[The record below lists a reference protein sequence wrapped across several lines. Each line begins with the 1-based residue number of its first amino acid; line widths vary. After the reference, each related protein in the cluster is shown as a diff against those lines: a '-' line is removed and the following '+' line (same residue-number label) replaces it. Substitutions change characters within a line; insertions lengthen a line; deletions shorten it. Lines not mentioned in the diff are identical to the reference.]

1 VSALETIVPVVLT
14 LLAVWLA
21 LVAVLWI
28 HRPTRVV
35 ALPVLR
41 LIPDVVVLIRRVLED
56 RSLSLA
62 PRLALVGLLGWLLMP
77 IDLVPD
83 FVPVVGLLDDVVVTA
98 LVLRWVAR
106 RIGTAVLA
114 DRWPGPPESFDLLR
128 RLIT

>member
-1 VSALETIVPVVLT
+1 MSALETIVPVVLT

-41 LIPDVVVLIRRVLED
+41 LIPDVVVLVRRVLED
-56 RSLSLA
+56 RSLSLG

-83 FVPVVGLLDDVVVTA
+83 FVPVIGLLDDVVVTA